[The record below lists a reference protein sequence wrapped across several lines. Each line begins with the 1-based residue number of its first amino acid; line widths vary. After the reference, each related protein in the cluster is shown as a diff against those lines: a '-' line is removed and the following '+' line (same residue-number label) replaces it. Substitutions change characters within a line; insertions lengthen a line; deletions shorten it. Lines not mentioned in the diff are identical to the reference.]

1 MRKSLLDI
9 LVDPVSGSPLQLV
22 ESESIDGDVVEGTL
36 RSPEG
41 SSYSITRGIPRF
53 VLTDDSGQQQ
63 TEKSF
68 GYKWNKKDAWYSP
81 EVMAACEPW
90 FVKRY
95 GFDSG
100 EEMRRF
106 FGAHRRVLDAGCGGG
121 YASSMW
127 LDPSWQGTDDSQ
139 WYGVDIS
146 EAVNVAQERLS
157 SMPGTH
163 FIQAD
168 ILQLP
173 FREQTFD
180 AILSEGVMHHTP
192 STERALKSLARL
204 LVTGGKFLFYVYRKK
219 SPIREFTDDHVRNA
233 ISDMSPE
240 EAWEALR
247 PLTRLGQALSE
258 LKAEVEV
265 PEDIPYLGIKAG
277 RYDVQRLIYWHIAK
291 LYWRDTFTLEENNHV
306 NFDWYHPKY
315 SWRQTEEEVRQWC
328 SEAGLTITRF
338 DNSEEAGFTVQAVKE

>member
-1 MRKSLLDI
+1 MRKSLLDV
-9 LVDPVSGSPLQLV
+9 LVDPVSRSPLALSA
-22 ESESIDGDVVEGTL
+22 SESKDGDITEGTL

-41 SSYSITRGIPRF
+41 SSYTISNGIPRF
-53 VLTDDSGQQQ
+53 VLTDDSGQKQ
-63 TEKSF
+63 TEESF
-68 GYKWNKKDAWYSP
+68 GYKWQKRDAWYSP
-81 EVMAACEPW
+81 EVQAACEPW
-90 FVKRY
+90 FVKRH
-95 GFDSG
+95 GFESA

-106 FGAHRRVLDAGCGGG
+106 FGSHRRVLDAGCGGG

-127 LDPSWQGTDDSQ
+127 MNESWQETDDSQ

-146 EAVNVAQERLS
+146 EAVDMAQERLA

-173 FREQTFD
+173 FRAETFD

-192 STERALKSLARL
+192 STERALKALAPL
-204 LVTGGKFLFYVYRKK
+204 LVKGGKFLFYVYRTK
-219 SPIREFTDDHVRNA
+219 SPIREFTDDHVRDA
-233 ISDMSPE
+233 ISNLSPE
-240 EAWEALR
+240 EAWDALR
-247 PLTRLGQALSE
+247 PLTKLGQALSE
-258 LKAEVEV
+258 LHAEVEV

-277 RYDVQRLIYWHIAK
+277 RYDVQRLIYWHVAK
-291 LYWRDTFTLEENNHV
+291 LYWRDTFSFEENNHV

-315 SWRQTEEEVRQWC
+315 SWRQTEEEVRRWC

-338 DNSEEAGFTVQAVKE
+338 DDTEESGFTVHAVKE